1 MSKDSNTEG
10 KVFVLKMRFIVALVA
25 HTVSGDSL
33 FTIIWCIYN
42 LDGTMLIT
50 SDEIVD
56 TKSEMKKN
64 LHAEYGIDGVTD
76 PFKIN

>member
-1 MSKDSNTEG
+1 
-10 KVFVLKMRFIVALVA
+10 
-25 HTVSGDSL
+25 
-33 FTIIWCIYN
+33 
-42 LDGTMLIT
+42 MLIT

-76 PFKIN
+76 PFKINSTNVFGYEFQVCGRTQWFLI